1 MWKLEQEREATTPS
15 SWSTSTLGSTSST
28 GAGGDFSY
36 EELDLKDGFAVLRF
50 AGRGAKA
57 AFSPEAGG
65 HRVQQVSPTEK
76 KGRVHSSTITIAVL
90 PEPAGTE
97 LKINPSDLRYET
109 YRDSGPGGQHR
120 NTSDTAVRVTHLPTG
135 IQACSAIKSQYRNK
149 QLALAALSARL
160 AERRTSADTQRRN
173 SNRKA
178 QLGTGERSDKVRTI
192 AYQRGRV
199 ESHIN
204 GKRMKI
210 RDYEKGEVD
219 RLH

>member
-1 MWKLEQEREATTPS
+1 M
-15 SWSTSTLGSTSST
+15 
-28 GAGGDFSY
+28 
-36 EELDLKDGFAVLRF
+36 LRF
-50 AGRGAKA
+50 SGPGAKR
-57 AFSPEAGG
+57 AFAPEAGG

-76 KGRVHSSTITIAVL
+76 KGRVHSSTVTVAVL
-90 PEPAGTE
+90 SEPTE
-97 LKINPSDLRYET
+97 AELTLKTSDLKYET

-135 IQACSAIKSQYRNK
+135 IQACSALKSQAQNK
-149 QLALAALSARL
+149 ALALSALKARL
-160 AERRTSADTQRRN
+160 VERARHAETERRN

-199 ESHIN
+199 ESHVN

-210 RDYEKGEVD
+210 RDYEKGFIEE
-219 RLH
+219 LH